1 VRRASQ
7 PSVTEVAKALQRER
21 ILDATDALL
30 RERPWSE
37 VRMVDISAA
46 AGVSRQ
52 TLYNEFGGRHELAQ
66 AYVLR
71 EAGTFLVEVE
81 RAVAASPDD
90 ARRALTDAFALF
102 LGLVDVHP
110 LLRSVRDPA
119 GDDGLLAVV
128 TTEGAPVLGFATAR
142 LAAVM
147 QATWPQLSADDAGLV
162 ADGVVRLAIS
172 HAALPGGPP
181 EVTAASVARLLG
193 PFLDV
198 LLGTP

>member
-1 VRRASQ
+1 MRRETQ

-21 ILDATDALL
+21 ILDVTDDLL

-37 VRMVDISAA
+37 VRMIDIADA

-52 TLYNEFGGRHELAQ
+52 TLYNEFGGRRELAQ

-71 EAGTFLVEVE
+71 EAGTFLAEVE
-81 RAVAASPDD
+81 RAVSAFPDD
-90 ARRALTDAFALF
+90 PRRALTDAFALF

-142 LAAVM
+142 LATVM
-147 QATWPQLSADDAGLV
+147 QATWPQLDADDAGLV
-162 ADGVVRLAIS
+162 ADAVARLAIS
-172 HAALPGGPP
+172 HAALPGGPA
-181 EVTAASVARLLG
+181 EITAASVARLLG
-193 PFLDV
+193 PFLDG
-198 LLGTP
+198 LLDDG

>member
-1 VRRASQ
+1 MRREPR
-7 PSVTEVAKALQRER
+7 PSVAEVAKTLQRER
-21 ILDATDALL
+21 ILDATDDLL
-30 RERPWSE
+30 REQAWSE
-37 VRMVDISAA
+37 VRMVDIAGA

-52 TLYNEFGGRHELAQ
+52 TLYNEFGGRQELAQ

-71 EAGTFLVEVE
+71 EAGVFLEEVE
-81 RAVAASPDD
+81 RAVAASPSDP
-90 ARRALTDAFALF
+90 RRALTDAFALF
-102 LGLVDVHP
+102 LDLVGVHP
-110 LLRSVRDPA
+110 LLRSVRDPG

-128 TTEGAPVLGFATAR
+128 TTEGAPVLGFATTR

-181 EVTAASVARLLG
+181 EITAASVARLLG
-193 PFLDV
+193 PFLDD
-198 LLGTP
+198 LLDRP